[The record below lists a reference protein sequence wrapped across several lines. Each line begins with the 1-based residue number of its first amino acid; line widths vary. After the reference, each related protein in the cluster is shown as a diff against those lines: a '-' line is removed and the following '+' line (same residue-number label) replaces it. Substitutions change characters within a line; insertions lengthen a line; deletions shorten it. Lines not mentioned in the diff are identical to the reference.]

1 MSRLSCVKKQ
11 HVRAGQ
17 AKVHVPMQRLK
28 LYISSV
34 HYISWAPG
42 RKGSCHASSV
52 TSDALHP
59 MSNLHLLSPSVLLYW
74 SVIDSA
80 EGVWNVSVIIF
91 GAFFCNK
98 REAQTVTQ
106 SVWWVGAHAEI
117 QTAQTGRQ
125 SNGWWRLLA
134 EKIIWSTDTEIK
146 TGQDRT
152 KNIFVLLTY
161 DALGN
166 TAFNPDGKVLSP
178 LSV

>member
-1 MSRLSCVKKQ
+1 
-11 HVRAGQ
+11 
-17 AKVHVPMQRLK
+17 MQRLK
-28 LYISSV
+28 LYVSSV
-34 HYISWAPG
+34 HCISQALG
-42 RKGSCHASSV
+42 RKGSSHASSV

-59 MSNLHLLSPSVLLYW
+59 MSNLLLSLSMLLYW

-134 EKIIWSTDTEIK
+134 EKIIWSTEIEKLRLARTEQK
-146 TGQDRT
+146 TSLFCWLMMLWETQFSAQMVRFCLHYQSRLHLFTHLCSCD
-152 KNIFVLLTY
+152 KQIV
-161 DALGN
+161 AII
-166 TAFNPDGKVLSP
+166 S
-178 LSV
+178 